1 MMKETIWNMF
11 EKTGNIQAY
20 LFYKEIEEND
30 QLKSERFL
38 TEKELQ
44 LAMSN

>member
-11 EKTGNIQAY
+11 EKTGNLQAY
-20 LFYKEIEEND
+20 LFYKEIEKKD
-30 QLKSERFL
+30 QLKSERL
-38 TEKELQ
+38 PTEKELQ